1 MASKPILYSFHLSSC
16 AWRVRIAL
24 TSCVGKLLERI
35 ILCRLVHHLE
45 TVGALPEC
53 YAGFRRGR
61 CTADA
66 IADLVTALEDGKA
79 RHQTTGVVL
88 LDISKAFDAV
98 EHNSIVTELK
108 RLGIGGRM
116 LAFIRAFL
124 EGREA
129 QVSAA
134 GVCST
139 VKTVALAAL
148 PQAARIAE
156 RTIRPVLMAVYADDI
171 AIWAAD
177 RGCCRKSVQKELQRA
192 LDNIYHFLTT
202 LGFSL
207 SAAKSVALLNAP
219 HRTYKFTLSLQIAGA
234 PVPIVKQATY
244 LGLKLDDRVS
254 WQPAVSTVLNNN
266 KETTSIL
273 RILGGVRRGTSQR
286 MMLQLYHGLIKART
300 LYALPL
306 LDLNHRQWASLERA
320 QRVALRICL
329 RLVAAIS
336 LKLGCN
342 VELLDKCGADL
353 VIFGTGPKVP
363 ENTKDLL
370 AQCEVEFAAGVCAR
384 QFANRCL
391 PPLPRGMVV
400 VILEGISQEVSSKCN
415 VTNPLHNEFLKYAS
429 CMNKVGD
436 ALHKCMKKLTLSLDY
451 SASIEPHLRVGRSCC
466 NFAEYLTCSGDAMKK
481 ECGEEAEEYLKKLL
495 TRSAGD
501 FIEIA
506 CINHRTD
513 FESCKSSA
521 NVVDMSTT
529 RITSLLSPM
538 AKLVSAEG

>member
-1 MASKPILYSFHLSSC
+1 MAEGL
-16 AWRVRIAL
+16 
-24 TSCVGKLLERI
+24 
-35 ILCRLVHHLE
+35 RLV
-45 TVGALPEC
+45 A
-53 YAGFRRGR
+53 
-61 CTADA
+61 A
-66 IADLVTALEDGKA
+66 ISLKLGCNVELLDKCGADLVIFG
-79 RHQTTGVVL
+79 TGPKVPENTKDL
-88 LDISKAFDAV
+88 LAQCEV
-98 EHNSIVTELK
+98 E
-108 RLGIGGRM
+108 
-116 LAFIRAFL
+116 F
-124 EGREA
+124 
-129 QVSAA
+129 AA
-134 GVCST
+134 GVCARQFANRCLPPLPRGMVVVILEGISQEVSSKCNVT
-139 VKTVALAAL
+139 NPLHNEFLKYASCMNKVGDALHKCMKKL
-148 PQAARIAE
+148 
-156 RTIRPVLMAVYADDI
+156 
-171 AIWAAD
+171 
-177 RGCCRKSVQKELQRA
+177 
-192 LDNIYHFLTT
+192 
-202 LGFSL
+202 
-207 SAAKSVALLNAP
+207 
-219 HRTYKFTLSLQIAGA
+219 TLSLDYSASIEPHLRVGRSCC
-234 PVPIVKQATY
+234 PDIVKGNAPTKSN
-244 LGLKLDDRVS
+244 GGNGNEDVS
-254 WQPAVSTVLNNN
+254 SGWWQTPPMKIVHKTPSAWG
-266 KETTSIL
+266 KPDKTTNVA
-273 RILGGVRRGTSQR
+273 GRRTHHKDAG
-286 MMLQLYHGLIKART
+286 
-300 LYALPL
+300 
-306 LDLNHRQWASLERA
+306 
-320 QRVALRICL
+320 L

>member
-1 MASKPILYSFHLSSC
+1 M
-16 AWRVRIAL
+16 
-24 TSCVGKLLERI
+24 
-35 ILCRLVHHLE
+35 
-45 TVGALPEC
+45 
-53 YAGFRRGR
+53 
-61 CTADA
+61 
-66 IADLVTALEDGKA
+66 
-79 RHQTTGVVL
+79 
-88 LDISKAFDAV
+88 
-98 EHNSIVTELK
+98 
-108 RLGIGGRM
+108 
-116 LAFIRAFL
+116 
-124 EGREA
+124 
-129 QVSAA
+129 
-134 GVCST
+134 
-139 VKTVALAAL
+139 
-148 PQAARIAE
+148 
-156 RTIRPVLMAVYADDI
+156 
-171 AIWAAD
+171 AD
-177 RGCCRKSVQKELQRA
+177 R
-192 LDNIYHFLTT
+192 
-202 LGFSL
+202 
-207 SAAKSVALLNAP
+207 
-219 HRTYKFTLSLQIAGA
+219 
-234 PVPIVKQATY
+234 
-244 LGLKLDDRVS
+244 
-254 WQPAVSTVLNNN
+254 VLNGRSFSGQT
-266 KETTSIL
+266 EELTLLQDPYRGAAYFLRTS
-273 RILGGVRRGTSQR
+273 
-286 MMLQLYHGLIKART
+286 
-300 LYALPL
+300 
-306 LDLNHRQWASLERA
+306 
-320 QRVALRICL
+320 L